1 MMGTGGG
8 GGGQFGGG
16 MGGGGMGGFGGGG
29 MGGGMGGGGGFFNVP
44 ENAAAKSAKT
54 PAMDQPARAGKVAPA
69 PKPVALKVDIPAGS
83 DAKAVWYDYL
93 VANGDLRDADVRE
106 TVRQLMK
113 ARKLHETTALIE
125 AALATGHAQPWMYE
139 ALGLALITAGADKAE
154 IERALMSAVDFA
166 DTPEDLMYAA
176 QYMARNGLEKRALSI
191 FRQVSAAEPL
201 RPEPLQYG
209 LELASRVNDLDGLK
223 WASVGVLKQAWPS
236 DKKELSDRAF
246 RVAHGILEQLKAENR
261 TKEAAAFEADLAKAL
276 VRDVI
281 VKVTWTG
288 DADVD
293 VIVEEPS
300 GTVCSFR
307 NPRTTAGGVMLG
319 DTASRSMASK
329 DGYSEFYVCPEA
341 FKGTYKMRLRRVWGK
356 LTAGKVTV
364 DLYTDYATS
373 RQQHDRQQ
381 IPLGEQD
388 AIVLFDVM
396 KGRRAEPVA
405 QHLVANAAAN
415 QIAVNRAVLSQ
426 QLNNV
431 ANANANT
438 NFALSRAALEGQ
450 FPFIRSGVGFQP
462 VIITLPSGTNFTCT
476 GVISA
481 DRRYVRITA
490 LPLFS
495 QIGQVTTFN
504 IGTGNSTT
512 SPPPP
517 QGGGGVGGGIGN
529 PFPPAGGGGNGGG
542 GNNGGNGGNNGGNN
556 NPGNNPPAGNP

>member
-1 MMGTGGG
+1 MG
-8 GGGQFGGG
+8 
-16 MGGGGMGGFGGGG
+16 
-29 MGGGMGGGGGFFNVP
+29 GGGGGFFNVP
-44 ENAAAKSAKT
+44 DDAIAKSKKAS
-54 PAMDQPARAGKVAPA
+54 DIDRSSQAGKAPTA
-69 PKPVALKVDIPAGS
+69 KKPVALKLDIPAGA
-83 DAKAVWYDYL
+83 DAKTAWYNFF
-93 VANGDLRDADVRE
+93 ASTEEIRDADVRE

-113 ARKLHETTALIE
+113 SRKLGETTALIE
-125 AALATGHAQPWMYE
+125 AALATGQAQPWMYE
-139 ALGLALITAGADKAE
+139 ALGLALIAAGADKPE

-166 DTPEDLMYAA
+166 DSPEDLMYAA

-191 FRQVSAAEPL
+191 FRQVSAADPL

-223 WASVGVLKQAWPS
+223 WASIGVLQQAWPA

-246 RVAHGILEQLKAENR
+246 RVAQGVLEQLKADGR
-261 TKEAAAFEADLAKAL
+261 TKEATAFETDLAKAL

-281 VKVTWTG
+281 AKVTWTG

-293 VIVEEPS
+293 VLVEEPS
-300 GTVCSFR
+300 GTICSFR

-319 DTASRSMASK
+319 DTAARSIASK

-341 FKGTYKMRLRRVWGK
+341 FKGTYKMKLRRVWGK
-356 LTAGKVTV
+356 ITAGKVTV
-364 DLYTDYATS
+364 DLYTDYGT
-373 RQQHDRQQ
+373 RKQRHERQQ

-405 QHLVANAAAN
+405 EHLVANAAAN
-415 QIAVNRAVLSQ
+415 QIAVNRALLAQ

-450 FPFIRSGVGFQP
+450 FPFVRNAVGYQP
-462 VIITLPSGTNFTCT
+462 VIIALPSGANFTCT

-504 IGTGNSTT
+504 IASGQSST

-529 PFPPAGGGGNGGG
+529 PFPPAGGGGGGG
-542 GNNGGNGGNNGGNN
+542 AANGGGNN
-556 NPGNNPPAGNP
+556 NPGNNPAAGNP